1 MNMISFDFERNE
13 GFDMPWC
20 FLACFVKPGTCFASP
35 FVKRFEVNVISSSS
49 WDQIVLHALRS
60 HFGSGLL
67 QSKTVFFS
75 HLGCLLLDNNLTRV
89 GFHPFSTS
97 SGYRKLNKN
106 PRKSIPMGL
115 EKTSRP
121 GKCRFPAIQCFF
133 FGGGSFPSTQLLSE
147 QRSPK
152 KEKFP
157 RESRCDWLETRQ
169 SLWILLLNPPGSLWW
184 IRLRWR
190 LLRSQKMTSWVTRPK
205 TETSEGSKCHDIFG
219 IVNWILDVKGC
230 VGHDETILWRV
241 FRPINLHK
249 VNSSCLVVWSG
260 MVPVMP

>member
-1 MNMISFDFERNE
+1 MKFIGLIIDTVYRYLYIYVNSQSCEVIMMNMISFDFERNE
-13 GFDMPWC
+13 GFDMPWY

-89 GFHPFSTS
+89 GFHPFSTT

-133 FGGGSFPSTQLLSE
+133 FGGGAVF
-147 QRSPK
+147 
-152 KEKFP
+152 
-157 RESRCDWLETRQ
+157 
-169 SLWILLLNPPGSLWW
+169 LLLNFFQSRDPRKRKNSHEKVVATGWKRGKVCGSFCW
-184 IRLRWR
+184 IHLAACDGSASDDGCWEVKRWR
-190 LLRSQKMTSWVTRPK
+190 
-205 TETSEGSKCHDIFG
+205 
-219 IVNWILDVKGC
+219 
-230 VGHDETILWRV
+230 VG
-241 FRPINLHK
+241 
-249 VNSSCLVVWSG
+249 
-260 MVPVMP
+260 